1 MIRLFALHTTRD
13 FGERVAAALG
23 CELTAHEEREFDD
36 GEHKV
41 RPLVDVRGD
50 DIYIVQSLHGEAG
63 CSANDKLVRL
73 LFFASALRDH
83 GAARIT
89 AVLPYLA
96 YARKDRRTQPFDP
109 VNSRY
114 MAQLIEAAGIDAVVA
129 FEVHNVAAFDNAF
142 RIPSAHVGADAVLA
156 PRVAQ
161 LLDEET
167 AVVVA
172 SPDPGGIKRA
182 QLFRETLIRVRG
194 RECGSAHLEKRRVGD
209 LVSGTLLAGEVR
221 GATVVLVDDL
231 ISTGTTLARAA
242 RTCLEHGAREVV
254 ACAAHGLFAAGA
266 EQALLAPALTTVLIT
281 DSVAPSRVP
290 PALASRVHVVSAAPL
305 LAATIKA
312 LHRQ

>member
-1 MIRLFALHTTRD
+1 MIKLFALQTTRD
-13 FGERVAAALG
+13 LGARVAAALG
-23 CELTAHEEREFDD
+23 CELAAHEEREFDD

-41 RPLVDVRGD
+41 RPLGEVRGA
-50 DIYIVQSLHGEAG
+50 DIYILQSLHGEPR
-63 CSANDKLVRL
+63 CTANDKLIRL

-114 MAQLIEAAGIDAVVA
+114 VAQLIEAAGIDAVVA
-129 FEVHNVAAFDNAF
+129 LEVHNVAAFDNGF
-142 RIPSAHVGADAVLA
+142 RVPSVHVGADAVLA

-161 LLDEET
+161 LLEDEDT
-167 AVVVA
+167 VVVA

-182 QLFRETLIRVRG
+182 QLFRETLVRALG
-194 RECGSAHLEKRRVGD
+194 RDCGSAYLEKRRVGD

-242 RTCLEHGAREVV
+242 RTCLEHGAREVI

-266 EQALLAPALTTVLIT
+266 EQPLLASGLTTVLIT
-281 DSVAPSRVP
+281 DSIAPTRMP
-290 PALASRVHVVSAAPL
+290 PALASRVHIVSAAPL
-305 LAATIKA
+305 LAATIKS